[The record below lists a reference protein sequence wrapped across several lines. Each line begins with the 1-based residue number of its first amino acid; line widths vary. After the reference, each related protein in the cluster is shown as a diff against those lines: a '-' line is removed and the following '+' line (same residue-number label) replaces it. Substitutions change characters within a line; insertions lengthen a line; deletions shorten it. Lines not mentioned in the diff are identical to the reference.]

1 MAEGRKSPAMSDMRP
16 SWEKRGRRRSSVM
29 MQKELMPLII
39 PSVSPSRSIVSEERT
54 AIPDGKDETPPTVPP
69 KSPRTESRASPRPKQ
84 MAHSASS
91 STSTLHSMSSQA
103 TSVSSVSGKSSPQ
116 PFHNLHRAGS
126 PASQRGGLYDSE
138 GQSSGVSPRNRD
150 RYGRDTPPR
159 AESPLVQPSI
169 SHPTGALAHQDGIGR
184 QTPPLVRS
192 FSSDKAISTSSDQK
206 ATLGLKMKLDR
217 VGSTLRAQK
226 PEELTKEKITFGH
239 VASGKP
245 LWHQRG
251 SSEASVL
258 HRGRPGVREEA
269 PVVQKPSRT
278 ALKGPSLSEEKTVLP
293 TGFKVKEVSGKLL
306 ESDLKVLK
314 AQADEQVMN
323 FEVLSVKDVSNL
335 SKVCEFRGS
344 PWTSLIRA

>member
-1 MAEGRKSPAMSDMRP
+1 M
-16 SWEKRGRRRSSVM
+16 M

-39 PSVSPSRSIVSEERT
+39 PSVSPARSIVSEQRT
-54 AIPDGKDETPPTVPP
+54 AIPDGMDETPPTVPP

-91 STSTLHSMSSQA
+91 STSTLHSISSRA
-103 TSVSSVSGKSSPQ
+103 TSASSISGKSSPQ
-116 PFHNLHRAGS
+116 PFQNLHRAGS

-138 GQSSGVSPRNRD
+138 GQSSGVSPRNLD
-150 RYGRDTPPR
+150 RFGSDTPPR
-159 AESPLVQPSI
+159 AESPLVQPSV
-169 SHPTGALAHQDGIGR
+169 SHTTGASVLQDGIVR

-192 FSSDKAISTSSDQK
+192 FSSDIAISTSSNQK

-217 VGSTLRAQK
+217 MGSSLRAQRR
-226 PEELTKEKITFGH
+226 EELLKEKISFGR

-258 HRGRPGVREEA
+258 NRGRPGVREET
-269 PVVQKPSRT
+269 PVVQKLNRT

-293 TGFKVKEVSGKLL
+293 TGFRVKEVSGKLL
-306 ESDLKVLK
+306 GSDLKVLK
-314 AQADEQVMN
+314 EQADEQVMN

-335 SKVCEFRGS
+335 SKVC
-344 PWTSLIRA
+344 